1 MMEIWTG
8 FSNFSFEFQLI
19 SIIMK
24 RILPSIFL
32 YAGMICIA
40 ILIDY
45 ILHLANLVWVGRY
58 IGIFGT
64 ALIIISFIYS
74 LRKRKIINSGQPKKL
89 LNFHEFLGWFGAIV
103 LLVHGGIHFNAI
115 IPWMALLA
123 MMVVVASGLT
133 GKFLLND
140 VKQDLKGKISE
151 MKEKNLTQDEIDK
164 EVLFQSL
171 LVKKMQNWR
180 KVHMP
185 LNMIFMALALIHII
199 GTLLLWS
206 WR

>member
-58 IGIFGT
+58 FGIFGT

-123 MMVVVASGLT
+123 MMFVVASGLT

>member
-1 MMEIWTG
+1 M
-8 FSNFSFEFQLI
+8 
-19 SIIMK
+19 
-24 RILPSIFL
+24 
-32 YAGMICIA
+32 
-40 ILIDY
+40 
-45 ILHLANLVWVGRY
+45 
-58 IGIFGT
+58 
-64 ALIIISFIYS
+64 
-74 LRKRKIINSGQPKKL
+74 
-89 LNFHEFLGWFGAIV
+89 
-103 LLVHGGIHFNAI
+103 LVHGGIHFNAI

-123 MMVVVASGLT
+123 MMFVVASGLT

>member
-1 MMEIWTG
+1 MEIWTG

-58 IGIFGT
+58 FGILGT

-74 LRKRKIINSGQPKKL
+74 LRKRKIITSGQPKKL
-89 LNFHEFLGWFGAIV
+89 LNLHEFLGWFGAIV

-115 IPWMALLA
+115 IPWLALLA

>member
-58 IGIFGT
+58 FGILGT

-123 MMVVVASGLT
+123 MMFVVASGLT

>member
-1 MMEIWTG
+1 
-8 FSNFSFEFQLI
+8 
-19 SIIMK
+19 MK

>member
-1 MMEIWTG
+1 M
-8 FSNFSFEFQLI
+8 
-19 SIIMK
+19 
-24 RILPSIFL
+24 
-32 YAGMICIA
+32 
-40 ILIDY
+40 
-45 ILHLANLVWVGRY
+45 
-58 IGIFGT
+58 
-64 ALIIISFIYS
+64 
-74 LRKRKIINSGQPKKL
+74 
-89 LNFHEFLGWFGAIV
+89 
-103 LLVHGGIHFNAI
+103 LVHGGIHFNAI

-185 LNMIFMALALIHII
+185 LNMVFMALALIHII

>member
-58 IGIFGT
+58 FGIFGT

>member
-1 MMEIWTG
+1 
-8 FSNFSFEFQLI
+8 
-19 SIIMK
+19 MK

-32 YAGMICIA
+32 YAGLICIA
-40 ILIDY
+40 ILFDY
-45 ILHLANLVWVGRY
+45 ILHLANLIWVGRY
-58 IGIFGT
+58 FGILGT
-64 ALIIISFIYS
+64 SLLITSFIYS
-74 LRKRKIINSGQPKKL
+74 LRKRKIITSGEPKKL
-89 LNFHEFLGWFGAIV
+89 LHLHEFLGWVGAIV
-103 LLVHGGIHFNAI
+103 LIVHGGIHFNAI
-115 IPWMALLA
+115 IPWMAVLA

-133 GKFLLND
+133 GKFLLNE
-140 VKQDLKGKISE
+140 VKQDLKGKIAE
-151 MKEKNLTQDEIDK
+151 MKEKNISQEEIDK

>member
-1 MMEIWTG
+1 MEIWTG

-58 IGIFGT
+58 FGIFGT

-123 MMVVVASGLT
+123 MMFVVASGLT

>member
-1 MMEIWTG
+1 
-8 FSNFSFEFQLI
+8 
-19 SIIMK
+19 MK

-32 YAGMICIA
+32 YAGMICIS

-58 IGIFGT
+58 FGIFGT

-115 IPWMALLA
+115 IPWIALLA

-140 VKQDLKGKISE
+140 VKLDLKGKISE

>member
-58 IGIFGT
+58 FGILGT

>member
-58 IGIFGT
+58 FGIFGT

-115 IPWMALLA
+115 IPWIALLA

>member
-1 MMEIWTG
+1 
-8 FSNFSFEFQLI
+8 
-19 SIIMK
+19 MK

-32 YAGMICIA
+32 YACLIGFA

-45 ILHLANLVWVGRY
+45 LLHLVNLVWVGRY
-58 IGIFGT
+58 FGVLGT
-64 ALIIISFIYS
+64 ILIILSFIYS
-74 LRKRKIINSGQPKKL
+74 LRKRKLISSGQPKKL
-89 LNFHEFLGWFGAIV
+89 LSWHEFLGWLAAVI

-115 IPWMALLA
+115 IPWLALLA
-123 MMVVVASGLT
+123 MMIVVASGLT

-140 VKQDLKGKISE
+140 VKIDLKEKIAE
-151 MKEKNLTQDEIDK
+151 LKENNIPQDEIEK

-171 LVKKMQNWR
+171 LVQKMQKWR